1 MSSVITDNKRAKPAL
16 FGILSPA
23 TDLIMDSDG
32 HWTSEFD
39 YETLDCVADVDLSSI
54 CNTEITVNAIENSG
68 SAQYRTY
75 IPFEI
80 ITKFKCSTMSRRPE
94 EIREI
99 AIAASESCTQK
110 ALEYELWTGSL
121 AQAAAADDSW
131 DSATRGA
138 FPNRFLASSSATDVT
153 PVAGTPVKTKHGLAL
168 LERALAS
175 CGCGLQGTIHVTR
188 DVGSALGLK
197 NDDNALVTNLGNT
210 VIAGSGY
217 TGTGPDGTAPAA
229 NQAWMY
235 VTGPITVRLGEILVV
250 PDKISQ
256 AVDTARNTT
265 AYSVS
270 QPAAVTWNSC
280 CHAAVLVDLS
290 LDYN

>member
-1 MSSVITDNKRAKPAL
+1 MASVFSDSKRTKPAL
-16 FGILSPA
+16 FGLLSPA
-23 TDLIMDSDG
+23 TDLIMDSDV

-39 YETLDCVADVDLSSI
+39 YETLDCVADVELSAM
-54 CNTEITVNAIENSG
+54 CNSEVVVNAIENSG

-75 IPFEI
+75 VPFEI
-80 ITKFKCSTMSRRPE
+80 ITKFQCSTMSRRPE
-94 EIREI
+94 EIRDI
-99 AIAASESCTQK
+99 AIAAAEACTQK

-121 AQAAAADDSW
+121 AKAAAADDSW
-131 DSATRGA
+131 DSGTRGA
-138 FPNRFLASSSATDVT
+138 YPNRFLASPSARDVT
-153 PVAGTPVKTKHGLAL
+153 PTPGTPVKTRHGLAL
-168 LERALAS
+168 LERALAE

-188 DVGSALGLK
+188 DVASALGLK
-197 NDDNALVTNLGNT
+197 KDDDVLVTNLGNT
-210 VIAGSGY
+210 VVAGTGY
-217 TGTGPDGTAPAA
+217 TGSGPDGTVPAD

-250 PDKISQ
+250 PDTISQ
-256 AVDTARNTT
+256 AVDTAKNTSV
-265 AYSVS
+265 YSVS